1 MDRGFDYCPQDEQ
14 VGCAGNG
21 CAKCGDVPAAPRQ
34 YVMHQHALRPGLRV
48 HVEDVYDERRIET
61 DGQGQSGLHL
71 VVLLEGKLELCY
83 GQRCIHLTA
92 SPSGAHPRQRGG
104 AGNQPSMDNPT
115 QAFLLH
121 VRENVPFD
129 FRLCAGAGAQYVGLC
144 MSPDWLRPLGL
155 RLTDRCGLGVA
166 DCGLA
171 QLCASHL
178 GLAYWRPTARGL
190 VLAEQILQPPAESAA
205 LRALYR
211 ESRAIDL
218 LAEVLRSL
226 PAQTGGCAES
236 PEAEPEA
243 SMRTRLDPRIWQ
255 RMRTLR
261 NWLSSDEASRQPL
274 CEMAQRMGMHASTL
288 QRQFRAAF
296 GVSVGDF
303 VRETSLQRARF
314 ALENDGLSVK
324 AVADLAGYG
333 SAANFSTAY
342 KRRFGITPKQA
353 RQRARS

>member
-14 VGCAGNG
+14 TGCAGNA

-48 HVEDVYDERRIET
+48 HVDDAYDERRIEA
-61 DGQGQSGLHL
+61 DGQCQPGLHL
-71 VVLLEGKLELCY
+71 MVLLEGKLELCY
-83 GQRCIHLTA
+83 GQQRVQLA
-92 SPSGAHPRQRGG
+92 ANSSGTHPRRRGLVG
-104 AGNQPSMDNPT
+104 SQSSMGNPM

-121 VRENVPFD
+121 VREDGPFD
-129 FRLCAGAGAQYVGLC
+129 FRLCAGAGAQYVSLC
-144 MSPDWLRPLGL
+144 MSPDWLSPLGI
-155 RLTDRCGLGVA
+155 RLTDRCDLGVA
-166 DCGLA
+166 GCELA
-171 QLCASHL
+171 QLCARHL

-190 VLAEQILQPPAESAA
+190 ILAEQILQPPAESAA
-205 LRALYR
+205 LRMLYQ

-226 PAQTGGCAES
+226 PAQTGGCAEA
-236 PEAEPEA
+236 PEVESEA
-243 SMRTRLDPRIWQ
+243 SARARIDPRIWQ
-255 RMRTLR
+255 RMRALR

-288 QRQFRAAF
+288 QRQFRAVF

-353 RQRARS
+353 RQRARG